1 MAEYFPDQG
10 DLVWLEFDPQSG
22 HEQRG
27 RRPAVVLSPAS
38 YNLKVGLMLCCP
50 ITTKAKGYPFE
61 VEIKTKEVT
70 GVVLADQVKSLDWRA
85 RNAHSAGV
93 VSAEVLAEVRGKFAV
108 LIGLN

>member
-1 MAEYFPDQG
+1 VAEYVPDQG

-22 HEQRG
+22 QEQKG
-27 RRPAVVLSPAS
+27 RRPALVLSPAS

-50 ITTKAKGYPFE
+50 VTTKSKGYPFE
-61 VEIKTKEVT
+61 VEVNTKEVV

-93 VSAEVLAEVRGKFAV
+93 VSAEVLVEVRSKLLTLV
-108 LIGLN
+108 S